1 MSAQQ
6 GNPQMSSQSGSK
18 EDQQNQR
25 QLQRRSVSD
34 LPSLWTEPFDAF
46 MNPFSLM
53 RKVQEEVNRVF
64 AQSGLAGS
72 SGAGEQL
79 SSTSWT
85 PALEII
91 SKEGELEISAELP
104 GLTQDDIKVE
114 IDNDVLVIR
123 GERKMEHESTEG
135 GVRRSE
141 RRYGQFYRAVALPEG
156 SSPEDARAQFENGLL
171 RITIPMPQAKS
182 NAREIPIQATGAKST
197 QAQPEKGTTKGDKAA

>member
-1 MSAQQ
+1 MSSQQ
-6 GNPQMSSQSGSK
+6 GNPQTTSQSVSR
-18 EDQQNQR
+18 EDQRNER
-25 QLQRRSVSD
+25 QLQRRSVSGM
-34 LPSLWTEPFDAF
+34 PSLWTEPFDAL
-46 MNPFSLM
+46 MNPFSLV
-53 RKVQEEVNRVF
+53 RKMQEEVNRVF

-72 SGAGEQL
+72 SGGEQL

-85 PALEII
+85 PALEIV

-104 GLTQDDIKVE
+104 GLTQDDVKVE

-123 GERKMEHESTEG
+123 GERKVESESTEG

-156 SSPEDARAQFENGLL
+156 ANAEGTRAQFENGLL
-171 RITIPMPQAKS
+171 RITIPTSQAKS

-197 QAQPEKGTTKGDKAA
+197 QTQPTEKGTAKGDKAA